1 MCAHTVNMKIPAIHF
16 GSRYCSRLA
25 GPEFTFKMVC
35 RVAGVMSGWQGSRT
49 HTHSFISET
58 QTDENDNSGEHQSE
72 CVWLWRGL
80 EIEMVISVYL
90 IIIKSGATTA
100 AEVTRTLLLMAMLSM
115 FRRTAKPYLHKSV
128 LFFNEDIMPLSSV
141 MRLAGLLHSTSGRK
155 SQCFRNEQ
163 YNGAFVTL
171 RFLFSQHPVTEF
183 REWSLSISQTAVC
196 GDNW

>member
-128 LFFNEDIMPLSSV
+128 LFFNEDIMLSHETCRTSS
-141 MRLAGLLHSTSGRK
+141 LHI
-155 SQCFRNEQ
+155 
-163 YNGAFVTL
+163 GAKITM
-171 RFLFSQHPVTEF
+171 FSQWTIQ
-183 REWSLSISQTAVC
+183 WSFCYPTVFVFTTPGDRVQRMIFKYLSNSRVR
-196 GDNW
+196 W